1 MKLLDLFSGFGGV
14 SVAAQASGLQIVE
27 GVDAD
32 AHAAA
37 AFAQNFPLARA
48 KHAELGPGLPYEWPA
63 PAPDLWVHA
72 SPPCTALSR
81 ANRSGAGRDGGLA
94 LTAWTVRQLVERE
107 YAYFSVEQVSTAA
120 SQALFAELQAEFP
133 TRLAFI
139 TVDAVEF
146 GAAQRRR
153 RLLAGPPAVL
163 ERFRT
168 APRTASKTIRQAFQA
183 AGVALP
189 EGATCVLNTN
199 GDACSLDG
207 PAFTVCATRALT
219 WGRAAAAA
227 DADADADAP
236 PHRKRAGTVRCMT
249 NLGCKV
255 LVVAHTNF
263 HRRQNR
269 PQIARDR
276 QRSRRDRRDREEIA
290 PKSHE
295 IARRSHEIA

>member
-219 WGRAAAAA
+219 WGRAAAA
-227 DADADADAP
+227 DADADAP

-249 NLGCKV
+249 PAESARLP
-255 LVVAHTNF
+255 
-263 HRRQNR
+263 RSSPRSSR
-269 PQIARDR
+269 PL
-276 QRSRRDRRDREEIA
+276 
-290 PKSHE
+290 
-295 IARRSHEIA
+295 

>member
-146 GAAQRRR
+146 GALD
-153 RLLAGPPAVL
+153 RLEAALGKRVRDL
-163 ERFRT
+163 EEEVRKLK
-168 APRTASKTIRQAFQA
+168 ASR
-183 AGVALP
+183 
-189 EGATCVLNTN
+189 NN
-199 GDACSLDG
+199 
-207 PAFTVCATRALT
+207 
-219 WGRAAAAA
+219 
-227 DADADADAP
+227 
-236 PHRKRAGTVRCMT
+236 
-249 NLGCKV
+249 
-255 LVVAHTNF
+255 
-263 HRRQNR
+263 
-269 PQIARDR
+269 
-276 QRSRRDRRDREEIA
+276 
-290 PKSHE
+290 
-295 IARRSHEIA
+295 

>member
-107 YAYFSVEQVSTAA
+107 YAYFSVEQVLDFGVASRTCSTPQ
-120 SQALFAELQAEFP
+120 SPSRIGSGIEGNTFRK
-133 TRLAFI
+133 TYSCVSSRAFTPLTSSI
-139 TVDAVEF
+139 
-146 GAAQRRR
+146 
-153 RLLAGPPAVL
+153 
-163 ERFRT
+163 
-168 APRTASKTIRQAFQA
+168 TAS
-183 AGVALP
+183 
-189 EGATCVLNTN
+189 
-199 GDACSLDG
+199 
-207 PAFTVCATRALT
+207 
-219 WGRAAAAA
+219 
-227 DADADADAP
+227 
-236 PHRKRAGTVRCMT
+236 
-249 NLGCKV
+249 
-255 LVVAHTNF
+255 
-263 HRRQNR
+263 
-269 PQIARDR
+269 
-276 QRSRRDRRDREEIA
+276 
-290 PKSHE
+290 
-295 IARRSHEIA
+295 